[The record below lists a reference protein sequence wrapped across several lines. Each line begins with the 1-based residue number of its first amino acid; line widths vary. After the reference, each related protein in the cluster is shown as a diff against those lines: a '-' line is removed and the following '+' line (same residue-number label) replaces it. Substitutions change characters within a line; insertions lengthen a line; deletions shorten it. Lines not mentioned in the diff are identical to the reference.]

1 MMQLKCGLSFLGVF
15 VTASTAAHSL
25 MAQQSAED
33 LAQQSLESLTQTPVQ
48 VSTFARRPGTLWNT
62 PAAVY
67 VISREDIEHSS
78 FTSIPELLRMVP
90 GLQVAQL
97 NASTWAISARGF
109 NSIYANKLLVL
120 IDGRT
125 VYSEIFA
132 GVPWDQVDLPLANI
146 ERIEVIRGPGAA
158 VWGADAANGVINI
171 ITRRPRS
178 TQGPFTSAEA
188 GRVMEDGLARYGGAL
203 GHRSEYSAY
212 VSTLNRE
219 PLDESTGHR
228 AYDSEDVLRAGSRL
242 DWQKSWTD
250 LVIASGDLY
259 GGHIRQLVRPGFAI
273 PLGPNNQEQPS
284 IAGGYLL
291 TRWEHEGKTHD
302 AALQAY
308 FDDQSRRQLSTYS
321 RTRAFDLD
329 LQDQVGAGSRNSI
342 VWGSEFRFTS
352 DRLLPKG
359 VTLSTHPIYRN
370 SLADGFIQD
379 DITVMRHRLWLTAAS
394 KVQGGTLAGLE
405 VQPSVRLFWTPRSS
419 YALWGAISR
428 AAVAPAI
435 QDKDISVPLELGQSN
450 GLPITGAFV
459 GNPAFKPEI
468 VIAYEAGIRRS
479 AGSHFTADLSLFYN
493 KAERVQSLSIQS
505 PEFLPTPSPHVNVDL
520 LVCNGFRARS
530 GGIESTFLWNPARSL
545 SFHTNYTWTAVH
557 TEQSQPGQVS
567 LLDAW
572 NTPQHVLTNSG
583 SWAFAQGWN
592 ASTFLSHES
601 KVPGTQ
607 PFPLGVSINSPN
619 SAVDSYTRL
628 DLEISRNIRRRVR
641 ISAGGTNLLTPRHRE
656 FSDSTGF
663 VVPLFVPRTLS
674 SRVDWSF

>member
-1 MMQLKCGLSFLGVF
+1 MIDLQRCLPFLSMF
-15 VTASTAAHSL
+15 VTASMAAHSL
-25 MAQQSAED
+25 VAQQSAGD

-125 VYSEIFA
+125 VYSEIFS

-171 ITRRPRS
+171 ITRRARNTP
-178 TQGPFTSAEA
+178 GPFASAET
-188 GRVMEDGLARYGGAL
+188 GRVTEDGLIRFGGAL
-203 GHRSEYSAY
+203 GRRSEYSAY
-212 VSTLNRE
+212 VSALNRE
-219 PLDESTGHR
+219 PLDESTGRR
-228 AYDSEDVLRAGSRL
+228 AYDSEDVLRAGGRL
-242 DWQKSWTD
+242 DWQKSWAD

-273 PLGPNNQEQPS
+273 PLGPNNQDQPS

-291 TRWEHEGKTHD
+291 TRWEHEGKAHD
-302 AALQAY
+302 AAFQAY
-308 FDDQSRRQLSTYS
+308 FDDQSRTQLNTYA
-321 RTRAFDLD
+321 RTRVLNLE
-329 LQDQVGAGSRNSI
+329 LQDHVGASSRNDI
-342 VWGSEFRFTS
+342 VWGSEFRFAS

-359 VTLSTHPIYRN
+359 ATVSRRPIYRN
-370 SLADGFIQD
+370 YLADGFIQD
-379 DITVMRHRLWLTAAS
+379 DITVVRGRLWLTAAS
-394 KVQGGTLAGLE
+394 KIQEGTLAGLE
-405 VQPSVRLFWTPRSS
+405 IQPSVRLLWTPRSN
-419 YALWGAISR
+419 YAVWGAISR

-435 QDKDISVPLELGQSN
+435 QDKYIVVPLDLGQSN
-450 GLPITGAFV
+450 ALPVTGAFV

-468 VIAYEAGIRRS
+468 VTAYEAGIRRK
-479 AGSHFTADLSLFYN
+479 AGSHFTVDLSLFLN
-493 KAERVQSLSIQS
+493 KSERVQSLSVQS
-505 PEFLPTPSPHVNVDL
+505 PEFIATPSPHVNINL

-530 GGIESTFLWNPARSL
+530 GGVESSILWNPAHSL
-545 SFHTNYTWTAVH
+545 SLHTNYTWSAVH

-572 NTPQHVLTNSG
+572 NTPQHLLTNSG
-583 SWAFAQGWN
+583 SWTFAPGWN
-592 ASTFLSHES
+592 ASTFLSYES
-601 KVPGTQ
+601 KVPGALTL
-607 PFPLGVSINSPN
+607 PLGESINSPN
-619 SAVDSYTRL
+619 SAINAYTRL
-628 DLEISRNIRRRVR
+628 DLEISRYVHKRVR
-641 ISAGGTNLLTPRHRE
+641 ISASGTNLLTPRHRE
-656 FSDSTGF
+656 FSDATGF